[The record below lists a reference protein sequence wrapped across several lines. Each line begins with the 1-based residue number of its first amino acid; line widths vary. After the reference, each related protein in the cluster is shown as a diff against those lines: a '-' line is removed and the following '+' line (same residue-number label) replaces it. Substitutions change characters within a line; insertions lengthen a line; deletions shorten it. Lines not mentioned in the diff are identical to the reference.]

1 MVICKALI
9 LVSLLASS
17 ACAKVDI
24 DYSHNVA
31 GNGTVITDYRMGD
44 QETSVASG
52 AIRGTGN
59 VINSYSFSTN
69 NSSDLRI
76 EDRFV
81 LTKTADKATT
91 MSVTPSF
98 PPWPG
103 DPGSFKLIGK
113 RWAKNIEIGSLSSS
127 QNYNSSH
134 ARSLEASGSKEVKSN
149 SDGGGEFKFSGAS
162 QEGTAALAATR
173 ISGARNLNVGASLD
187 IGQAK
192 DAKGFDYRT
201 AWSNSGNVS
210 VRSVIGEPRAVLYE
224 DDGGASGNITGLKR
238 LNIFSS

>member
-9 LVSLLASS
+9 LVSLFASS
-17 ACAKVDI
+17 ACAKFDI

-31 GNGTVITDYRMGD
+31 GNGTVITDYKMGD

-91 MSVTPSF
+91 MSITPSF

-103 DPGSFKLIGK
+103 DSGSYKLIGK
-113 RWAKNIEIGSLSSS
+113 RWAKDIEIGSLGSS

-134 ARSLEASGSKEVKSN
+134 ARSVEASGSKEGKSN
-149 SDGGGEFKFSGAS
+149 SDGIGEFKFSGAS
-162 QEGTAALAATR
+162 QEGTTALAATR
-173 ISGARNLNVGASLD
+173 ISGARDLNVGASLD

-224 DDGGASGNITGLKR
+224 DNGGASGNITGLKR